1 MCVTTTAPTTKR
13 PSSHANA
20 VSEGQIEARFDDRQ
34 PVGRCDAPLNGSN
47 ARPRQ
52 RRSGLIATGPA
63 ARRQCW
69 SLPAG
74 PHLVVRTNLRC
85 RRRRR
90 WCRFL
95 LRHISSRIV
104 TTAPFSPSI
113 SPSMSGAETLITKPS
128 QGHRRLDL
136 VPSFCRA
143 QIFAKDLAGSRFR
156 HGGDELDPADLLVRG
171 DALGDEGHHGIRV
184 E

>member
-1 MCVTTTAPTTKR
+1 MPY
-13 PSSHANA
+13 P
-20 VSEGQIEARFDDRQ
+20 EGQIEARFDDRQ
-34 PVGRCDAPLNGSN
+34 PVGRCAAPLNGSN

-69 SLPAG
+69 SLPAS
-74 PHLVVRTNLRC
+74 PTWRVRTNSAAAAADGGVD
-85 RRRRR
+85 
-90 WCRFL
+90 FSFVTFIQD
-95 LRHISSRIV
+95 RH
-104 TTAPFSPSI
+104 FSPSI
-113 SPSMSGAETLITKPS
+113 SPSMSGAETLITNPS

-156 HGGDELDPADLLVRG
+156 HGGDELDLADLLVRG

>member
-52 RRSGLIATGPA
+52 RRRGLIATGPA

-74 PHLVVRTNLRC
+74 PHLSCAKTPLPPPPTVV
-85 RRRRR
+85 
-90 WCRFL
+90 
-95 LRHISSRIV
+95 
-104 TTAPFSPSI
+104 SI
-113 SPSMSGAETLITKPS
+113 SPSSHFIQDRHHGTLLAEHFTQHRGPKHRLPETPITKTLPRPPPS
-128 QGHRRLDL
+128 G
-136 VPSFCRA
+136 SSA
-143 QIFAKDLAGSRFR
+143 QLLPR
-156 HGGDELDPADLLVRG
+156 ADLC
-171 DALGDEGHHGIRV
+171 EGSCRQSISARWR
-184 E
+184 